1 MTGTP
6 AEWLIL
12 VLICVVVALIALAMH
27 CEYKADESARI
38 ADDLANE
45 LEGLLFALSRAEI
58 KTGVCCCGD
67 SMENH
72 DSGYNC
78 GHSALDEWDYHGE
91 PILRSAQQKPDNYK
105 VNMLP

>member
-12 VLICVVVALIALAMH
+12 VLICIVVALIALAMH
-27 CEYKADESARI
+27 CEYKVDESERRSDEI
-38 ADDLANE
+38 AQA
-45 LEGLLFALSRAEI
+45 LEDLLFALAHTEI
-58 KTGVCCCGD
+58 KTGICCCGGN
-67 SMENH
+67 MENH

-91 PILRSAQQKPDNYK
+91 PILRAAQQKLDNYK

>member
-38 ADDLANE
+38 TDDLANE
-45 LEGLLFALSRAEI
+45 LEGLLFALSRTEI
-58 KTGVCCCGD
+58 KRVYVVAAIAWRTMTPVITVVTP
-67 SMENH
+67 H
-72 DSGYNC
+72 
-78 GHSALDEWDYHGE
+78 
-91 PILRSAQQKPDNYK
+91 
-105 VNMLP
+105 